1 MLPSAQ
7 ACIRA
12 IEEQLPALLRR
23 RASALH
29 EQMKE
34 AQQQSLAPVT
44 TTAEHANYLV
54 TLRDLGPYLP
64 CISPLSPLSLPN
76 QVTLRDLGPR
86 LERLEAGYEQATLP
100 LGHTAAHARHPGQ

>member
-1 MLPSAQ
+1 MGLLAAKTLPLRDAMLPSAQ

-29 EQMKE
+29 EQMKA

-44 TTAEHANYLV
+44 TTAEHAKYLV

-64 CISPLSPLSLPN
+64 RISRVSPLYLPRVSPISPLYLPYISL
-76 QVTLRDLGPR
+76 TR
-86 LERLEAGYEQATLP
+86 
-100 LGHTAAHARHPGQ
+100 